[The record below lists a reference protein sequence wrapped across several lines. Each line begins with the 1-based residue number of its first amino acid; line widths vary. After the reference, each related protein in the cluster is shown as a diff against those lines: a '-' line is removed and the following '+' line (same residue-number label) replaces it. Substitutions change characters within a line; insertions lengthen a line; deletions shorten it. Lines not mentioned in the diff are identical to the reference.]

1 MASSVN
7 DIEHAL
13 SGFSPEAEKRFVMIR
28 SDSGCMTPLPSTDE
42 VLSEASP
49 LQASKGLPKEP
60 TKKTKKR
67 KSADADINSPRLRD
81 LEEENAAL
89 KAKVDAFKSI
99 VEKVNEDRATMKK
112 ELDKHKK
119 HKTSDTE
126 TKKLKEELAAL
137 QTTLEAKEAE
147 AFHLDE
153 CWKKGSRESKQ
164 KEQDLTLKIE
174 ILEKT
179 LAELRVKISNIYSE
193 NYNWRVQTETEKA
206 ETQKTIAA
214 LKEELEKYRTNMPLL
229 GQSPSLSARQFKK
242 SDHSEPQRGSYA
254 PPPF

>member
-1 MASSVN
+1 MASSLN
-7 DIEHAL
+7 DTEHAL
-13 SGFSPEAEKRFVMIR
+13 RGLSPEAEKRFVMIQ

-42 VLSEASP
+42 VLSETSP
-49 LQASKGLPKEP
+49 VQTSKGLPKEP

-67 KSADADINSPRLRD
+67 KSADAEINSPRLRD

-89 KAKVDAFKSI
+89 KAKVEAFKSI

-119 HKTSDTE
+119 HKTFDTE

-137 QTTLEAKEAE
+137 QTRLEAKEAE

-153 CWKKGSRESKQ
+153 CWKKESRKSRQ
-164 KEQDLTLKIE
+164 KERELTLKIE

-179 LAELRVKISNIYSE
+179 LAELRVEISDIYSD
-193 NYNWRVQTETEKA
+193 NYKWHIQTETEKV
-206 ETQKTIAA
+206 ESQKTIAA
-214 LKEELEKYRTNMPLL
+214 LKEELEKYRANMPLL
-229 GQSPSLSARQFKK
+229 GQSPSLSARQVKK
-242 SDHSEPQRGSYA
+242 SDHGEPQRGSYA